1 MNKAKL
7 YKITDLLDEIRA
19 VNEMIQL
26 HLNHN
31 DGAMMLGQY
40 QHRKNRLIEDLDY
53 EIDPNKSKTITLSG
67 L

>member
-7 YKITDLLDEIRA
+7 YKIIDLLDEIRV

-26 HLNHN
+26 HLSHN
-31 DGAMMLGQY
+31 DVAMMLGQY
-40 QHRKNRLIEDLDY
+40 QHRKNRLIEDLAY
-53 EIDPNKSKTITLSG
+53 ELGQNNSKTTILTG

>member
-7 YKITDLLDEIRA
+7 YKIIDLLEEIRA

-31 DGAMMLGQY
+31 DVAMMLEQY
-40 QHRKNRLIEDLDY
+40 QHRKTD
-53 EIDPNKSKTITLSG
+53 
-67 L
+67 

>member
-7 YKITDLLDEIRA
+7 YKIIDLLDEIRA

-31 DGAMMLGQY
+31 DSTMMLGQY
-40 QHRKNRLIEDLDY
+40 QHRKNRLIEDLAY
-53 EIDPNKSKTITLSG
+53 ELDPNKSKAITLLG